1 VFQKG
6 RQFLLYVWHQSW
18 MPSENNNLQL
28 DISLN
33 SDILSRFWYYK
44 LLRLVLPLNDV
55 CFMRSNKREIL
66 DKWLWP
72 DQESHPRPIKE
83 YLHRL
88 YFCSLLCL
96 LYFFFSSFGFD
107 FIDLCSR
114 SFVVI
119 LFTSV
124 LGVRVMVFNV
134 TFNNISIIS
143 WQPFYW
149 CRKPEYSEKTTEVPQ
164 VTDKLYHI
172 MW

>member
-6 RQFLLYVWHQSW
+6 RQFLLYMWHQSW

-33 SDILSRFWYYK
+33 SDILSRIWYYK

-55 CFMRSNKREIL
+55 CFTRSNKREIL

-72 DQESHPRPIKE
+72 DQEPHPRPIKE
-83 YLHRL
+83 YLHRF

-107 FIDLCSR
+107 FINLCSS

-134 TFNNISIIS
+134 TFNNIPVRS
-143 WQPFYW
+143 W
-149 CRKPEYSEKTTEVPQ
+149 RSVLL
-164 VTDKLYHI
+164 V
-172 MW
+172 